1 MKIIELEIYN
11 MRGIRDILLT
21 PKQQNL
27 VVWGPNG
34 SGKSGVVDA
43 VDFLLTGKITR
54 LTGEGSQG
62 VSLRKHGPHI
72 DCKPEEAIVRAKIQL
87 PNLSEPIEIKRCM
100 GNPSKLEC
108 DKSILLHL
116 EPIIELAKQGQHVLT
131 RREILRYITSEGGSR
146 AQQIQSLLNISE
158 VEDIRKSLVKVQND
172 FNKELK
178 SAKINLD
185 KAKSTIGA
193 TIQKASFSD
202 EVLLS
207 VINTSRAIFGASPL
221 THSISSELKNGIKLP
236 TAIRNERPVNT
247 TSFQN
252 YVDNL
257 KVVLLD
263 NNQDEIAAYDEQL
276 QFALETLKL
285 NSDLQKAVSQQQL
298 VILGK
303 KLVVEDDTICPLCD
317 TPWSNGEL
325 GKHLNSKLAHLQT
338 AEKYQSQIQNLS
350 AKLKEKINFILL
362 SISKIIPVTET
373 IGLEL
378 ELQTLKEW
386 ETSLSSLFSALSP
399 ATEKYLELP
408 FTPES
413 IRSLFAPLNLL
424 KISDKIL
431 NTVRSKF
438 PEATP
443 EQNAW
448 DLLTKLQENLKV
460 LESAESELHVASCLY
475 QRSVILL
482 DKFEQARDST
492 LENLYN
498 EIRTK
503 FENLYKEIHG
513 SDESD
518 FEARLEPSGA
528 SLDLEVS
535 FYGRGKHPPHAL
547 HSEGHQDSMG
557 LCLYLALAENLTKGL
572 IELVILDD
580 VVMSVDS
587 EHRRELCKL
596 LTKNFPHRQFFIT
609 THDKTW
615 ATQLKTEKVVNSKGS
630 IEFSN
635 WSVDTGPQIGNE
647 FGLWEK
653 IEKDLANNDIP
664 SAAAKLRRGSEQFFS
679 EVCDALHASVRYKLN
694 GRLEL
699 GDLMPA
705 AISKYKEHLKSAKKA
720 AQSWGNQEAIKSL
733 SETDIRLGQINAR
746 TNSENW
752 AVNASVHY
760 NNWANLG
767 EKDFRPVLEAFQD
780 LHSAFT
786 CSSCDGILYITT
798 VGVDLDSLKCGCGE
812 VNWSLKPKRT
822 FEKGHG

>member
-21 PKQQNL
+21 PKGQSL

-62 VSLRKHGPHI
+62 LSITKHGPHI

-108 DKSILLHL
+108 DKEVLPHL
-116 EPIIELAKQGQHVLT
+116 KPIMELAKQGQHVLT

-146 AQQIQSLLNISE
+146 AQEIQNLLNISE
-158 VEDIRKSLVKVQND
+158 VENVRKSLVKVQNK
-172 FNKELK
+172 FAGELK
-178 SAKINLD
+178 SAKTNLD

-202 EVLLS
+202 EVLLYA
-207 VINTSRAIFGASPL
+207 INTSRAIFGASPL
-221 THSISSELKNGIKLP
+221 THSTSSELKNGIKLP
-236 TAIRNERPVNT
+236 TAVKSERSVNT
-247 TSFQN
+247 TLFQN
-252 YVDNL
+252 DIDNL
-257 KVVLLD
+257 RSVLLD
-263 NNQDEIAAYDEQL
+263 NNQDEIATYDEKL
-276 QFALETLKL
+276 KVLLETLKS
-285 NSDLQKAVSQQQL
+285 NPDLQKAVSQQEL
-298 VILGK
+298 LMLGK
-303 KLVVEDDTICPLCD
+303 NLIIEDDTICPLCD
-317 TPWSNGEL
+317 TPWSVGEL
-325 GKHLNSKLAHLQT
+325 SKHLNTKLESSKT
-338 AEKYQSQIQNLS
+338 AENYQSQIQNLS
-350 AKLKEKINFILL
+350 DKLRNKVDFI
-362 SISKIIPVTET
+362 
-373 IGLEL
+373 
-378 ELQTLKEW
+378 
-386 ETSLSSLFSALSP
+386 LSSLSKVIAVAETVDLDSELAALRDWKSNLSNLSSALSP
-399 ATEKYLELP
+399 VTEKYLEIY
-408 FTPES
+408 FKAYS
-413 IRSLFAPLNLL
+413 IRNLFAPIDLL
-424 KISDKIL
+424 EISDKTL

-443 EQNAW
+443 EQTAW
-448 DLLTKLQENLKV
+448 DLLTKLEENLKV
-460 LESAESELHVASCLY
+460 LESAEVELDMVSHLHQKS
-475 QRSVILL
+475 QILL
-482 DKFEQARDST
+482 EKFQQARDFT
-492 LENLYN
+492 LQNLYD
-498 EIRTK
+498 EIRSK
-503 FENLYKEIHG
+503 FEDLYKEIHG
-513 SDESD
+513 SDEND

-572 IELVILDD
+572 IDLVILDD

-596 LTKNFPHRQFFIT
+596 LTKHFPHRQFFIT

-647 FGLWEK
+647 FGLWER

-679 EVCDALHASVRYKLN
+679 EVCDALHASVRFKLN
-694 GRLEL
+694 GRWEL

-705 AISKYKEHLKSAKKA
+705 AISKYKTHLKFAKEA
-720 AQSWGNQEAIKSL
+720 AKSWKNQEAINSL
-733 SETDIRLGQINAR
+733 SETDSILGQITAR

-767 EKDFRPVLEAFQD
+767 TKDFRPVLEAFQD
-780 LHSAFT
+780 LHGAFT
-786 CSSCDGILYITT
+786 CSSCHRIFYVTT
-798 VGVDLDSLKCGCGE
+798 VGVDLDSLKCGCGK
-812 VNWSLKPKRT
+812 VNLNLKPKP
-822 FEKGHG
+822 KNKN

>member
-21 PKQQNL
+21 PKEQNL

-54 LTGEGSQG
+54 LTGEGSKG
-62 VSLRKHGPHI
+62 VSLNKHGPHI
-72 DCKPEEAIVRAKIQL
+72 DCKPEEAIVRAKIKL

-100 GNPSKLEC
+100 GNPSRLEC
-108 DKSILLHL
+108 DKAVLHHL
-116 EPIIELAKQGQHVLT
+116 EPIMALAKQGQHVLT

-146 AQQIQSLLNISE
+146 AQEIQSLLNISE

-172 FNKELK
+172 FGKEFQ
-178 SAKINLD
+178 SAKMNLD
-185 KAKSTIGA
+185 KAKSSINA
-193 TIQKASFSD
+193 TIQNTSFSD
-202 EVLLS
+202 EALLIA
-207 VINTSRAIFGASPL
+207 INKSRAVFGAFPL
-221 THSISSELKNGIKLP
+221 IHSTSSDLKNSIKLP
-236 TAIRNERPVNT
+236 TAVKSERSVNT
-247 TSFQN
+247 TLFQN
-252 YVDNL
+252 DIDNL
-257 KVVLLD
+257 RSILLGK
-263 NNQDEIAAYDEQL
+263 NQDEIATYDKEL
-276 QFALETLKL
+276 KVLLETLKL
-285 NSDLQKAVSQQQL
+285 NPELQKAVSQQQL
-298 VILGK
+298 VMLGK
-303 KLVVEDDTICPLCD
+303 NLIVEDDTICPLCD
-317 TPWSNGEL
+317 APWSIGEL
-325 GKHLNSKLAHLQT
+325 SKHLNAKLVSSQT

-350 AKLKEKINFILL
+350 DKLRNRINFILSSLPKVIAITETVELDAELVALRDWKVNL
-362 SISKIIPVTET
+362 SI
-373 IGLEL
+373 
-378 ELQTLKEW
+378 
-386 ETSLSSLFSALSP
+386 LSSALSP
-399 ATEKYLELP
+399 VTEKYLELHC
-408 FTPES
+408 TSDS
-413 IRSLFAPLNLL
+413 ICSLFAPVDLL
-424 KISDKIL
+424 EISNKIL

-443 EQNAW
+443 EQTAW
-448 DLLTKLQENLKV
+448 DLLTKLEENLKV
-460 LESAESELHVASCLY
+460 LESAKAELQIVSRLNQKA
-475 QRSVILL
+475 RILL
-482 DKFEQARDST
+482 DKFQQARDST
-492 LENLYN
+492 LQNLYD
-498 EIRTK
+498 EIRSK
-503 FENLYKEIHG
+503 FEDLYKEIHG

-518 FEARLEPSGA
+518 FEARLEPRGA

-635 WSVDTGPQIGNE
+635 WSVETGPQIGNE
-647 FGLWEK
+647 SGLWEK

-694 GRLEL
+694 GRWEL

-705 AISKYKEHLKSAKKA
+705 AISKYKTHLKSAKVA
-720 AQSWGNQEAIKSL
+720 AQTWGNQDDVKSL
-733 SETDIRLGQINAR
+733 SETESVLGQITAR
-746 TNSENW
+746 TDSENW

-767 EKDFRPVLEAFQD
+767 TKDFRPVLEAIQD
-780 LHSAFT
+780 LHGAFI
-786 CSSCDGILYITT
+786 CSSCHNVLYVTT
-798 VGVDLDSLKCGCGE
+798 VGVNLDSLKCGCGK
-812 VNWSLKPKRT
+812 VNWNLKTKPKT
-822 FEKGHG
+822 